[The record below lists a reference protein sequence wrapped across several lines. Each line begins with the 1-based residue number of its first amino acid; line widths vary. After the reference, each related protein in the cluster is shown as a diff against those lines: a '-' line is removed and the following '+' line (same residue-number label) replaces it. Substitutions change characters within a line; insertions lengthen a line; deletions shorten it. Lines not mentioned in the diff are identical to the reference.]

1 MFKKLVYLRE
11 RGISLRHLNIA
22 MFAIAIIISVILF
35 YEMHETSTIYKRTHK
50 VTQTQIVL
58 EESAEDVRVASDYLT
73 EQMRRFVIT
82 GDREYLDNYF
92 TEAFVTKRREKA
104 LGTMEKHQ
112 ENRDAINN
120 IRNATEGSNELM
132 DTEYYAARLTVE
144 AYGYDVS
151 EYPEE
156 IKNVTISEGDLKLSA
171 DEMKAYAVQLLFNDA
186 YSKKKD
192 QIMSNMDSCI
202 DELKN
207 ELKEE
212 QNIAAEQMSHQVFVE
227 HTLTVVLIA
236 IMLGIVIM
244 TSRLIIAPIINAIF
258 LIRDE
263 RDIPIEGA
271 YEVRFLAKTYNL
283 MFNNHQQSREK
294 LTYEATHDKLTGLY
308 NRRGYDFLIKNV
320 DMETSTLIIIDLDN
334 FKNVN
339 DSYGHDIG
347 DKVLAKAADIIYNS
361 FRNADYVCRIGGDEF
376 AVIMV
381 HSDYE
386 LTELIRKKYEIMNE
400 KMKDDEDGLPP
411 LSFSAGVAFGE
422 VGRDI
427 NTVFKGADEALYR
440 AKEGGRGNICFH
452 DM

>member
-1 MFKKLVYLRE
+1 MFKKLVYIRE
-11 RGISLRHLNIA
+11 RGISLKHLNIA
-22 MFAIAIIISVILF
+22 MFVVAIIISAILF
-35 YEMHETSTIYKRTHK
+35 YEMHETSSIYKHTHK
-50 VTQTQIVL
+50 VTQTQIIL
-58 EESAEDVRVASDYLT
+58 EDSAQDVRVASDYLT

-82 GDREYLDNYF
+82 GEREYLDNYF

-104 LGTMEKHQ
+104 LGTLEKHQ
-112 ENRDAINN
+112 ENRDAIND

-144 AYGYDVS
+144 AYGYDIAD
-151 EYPEE
+151 YPEE
-156 IKNVTISEGDLKLSA
+156 IQDITITEGDSKLSSE
-171 DEMKAYAVQLLFNDA
+171 EMKTYAVELLFNDA

-192 QIMSNMDSCI
+192 YIMNNMDSCI
-202 DELKN
+202 DDLKA

-212 QNIAAEQMSHQVFVE
+212 QNEAAEQLDHQVFVE
-227 HTLTVVLIA
+227 HALTVVLIV
-236 IMLGIVIM
+236 IMLGIVLL
-244 TSRLIIAPIINAIF
+244 TSRLIIAPITNAIF

-320 DMETSTLIIIDLDN
+320 DMETSTLIIIDLDK
-334 FKNVN
+334 FKTVN
-339 DSYGHDIG
+339 DTYGHDIG
-347 DKVLAKAADIIYNS
+347 DRVLAKAADIIYNS
-361 FRNADYVCRIGGDEF
+361 FRNADYVSRIGGDEF

-381 HSDYE
+381 HSDAE
-386 LTELIRKKYEIMNE
+386 LADLIRKKYEVMNE
-400 KMKDDEDGLPP
+400 KMMDDEDGLPP

-422 VGRDI
+422 VGKDVKS
-427 NTVFKGADEALYR
+427 VFKGADEALYK
-440 AKEGGRGNICFH
+440 AKEGGRSNICFY

>member
-1 MFKKLVYLRE
+1 MFKKLVYIRE
-11 RGISLRHLNIA
+11 RGISLKHLNIA
-22 MFAIAIIISVILF
+22 MFVVAIIISAILF
-35 YEMHETSTIYKRTHK
+35 YEMHETSSIYKHTHK
-50 VTQTQIVL
+50 VTQTQIIL
-58 EESAEDVRVASDYLT
+58 EDSAQDVRVASDYLT

-82 GDREYLDNYF
+82 GEREYLDNYF

-104 LGTMEKHQ
+104 LGTLEKHQ
-112 ENRDAINN
+112 ENRDAIND

-144 AYGYDVS
+144 AYGYDIAD
-151 EYPEE
+151 YPEE
-156 IKNVTISEGDLKLSA
+156 IQDITITEGDSKLSSE
-171 DEMKAYAVQLLFNDA
+171 EMKTYAVELLFNDA

-192 QIMSNMDSCI
+192 YIMNNMDSCI
-202 DELKN
+202 DDLKA

-212 QNIAAEQMSHQVFVE
+212 QNEAAEQLDHQVFVE
-227 HTLTVVLIA
+227 HALTVVLIV
-236 IMLGIVIM
+236 IMLGIVLL
-244 TSRLIIAPIINAIF
+244 TSRLIIAPITNAIF

-320 DMETSTLIIIDLDN
+320 DMETSTLIIIDLDK
-334 FKNVN
+334 FKTVN
-339 DSYGHDIG
+339 DTYGHDIG
-347 DKVLAKAADIIYNS
+347 DRVLAKAADIIYNS
-361 FRNADYVCRIGGDEF
+361 FRNADYVSRIGGDEF

-381 HSDYE
+381 HSDAE
-386 LTELIRKKYEIMNE
+386 LADLIRKKYEVMNE
-400 KMKDDEDGLPP
+400 KMMDDEDGLPP

-422 VGRDI
+422 VGKDI
-427 NTVFKGADEALYR
+427 KTVFKGADEALYK
-440 AKEGGRGNICFH
+440 AKEGGRSNICFY

>member
-1 MFKKLVYLRE
+1 
-11 RGISLRHLNIA
+11 
-22 MFAIAIIISVILF
+22 
-35 YEMHETSTIYKRTHK
+35 
-50 VTQTQIVL
+50 
-58 EESAEDVRVASDYLT
+58 
-73 EQMRRFVIT
+73 
-82 GDREYLDNYF
+82 
-92 TEAFVTKRREKA
+92 
-104 LGTMEKHQ
+104 
-112 ENRDAINN
+112 
-120 IRNATEGSNELM
+120 
-132 DTEYYAARLTVE
+132 
-144 AYGYDVS
+144 
-151 EYPEE
+151 
-156 IKNVTISEGDLKLSA
+156 
-171 DEMKAYAVQLLFNDA
+171 
-186 YSKKKD
+186 
-192 QIMSNMDSCI
+192 MSNMDSCI
-202 DELKN
+202 DELKK

-212 QNIAAEQMSHQVFVE
+212 QNVSSEQMSHQVFVE

-400 KMKDDEDGLPP
+400 KMNDDEDGLPP

>member
-156 IKNVTISEGDLKLSA
+156 IQNVTITEGDLKLSV
-171 DEMKAYAVQLLFNDA
+171 DEMKAYAIQLLFNDA

-212 QNIAAEQMSHQVFVE
+212 QNC
-227 HTLTVVLIA
+227 
-236 IMLGIVIM
+236 
-244 TSRLIIAPIINAIF
+244 NY
-258 LIRDE
+258 
-263 RDIPIEGA
+263 DI
-271 YEVRFLAKTYNL
+271 KTHNCANY
-283 MFNNHQQSREK
+283 K
-294 LTYEATHDKLTGLY
+294 CY
-308 NRRGYDFLIKNV
+308 
-320 DMETSTLIIIDLDN
+320 
-334 FKNVN
+334 
-339 DSYGHDIG
+339 
-347 DKVLAKAADIIYNS
+347 
-361 FRNADYVCRIGGDEF
+361 
-376 AVIMV
+376 
-381 HSDYE
+381 
-386 LTELIRKKYEIMNE
+386 
-400 KMKDDEDGLPP
+400 LPYP
-411 LSFSAGVAFGE
+411 
-422 VGRDI
+422 
-427 NTVFKGADEALYR
+427 
-440 AKEGGRGNICFH
+440 
-452 DM
+452 